1 MTMGIFQV
9 HPRRALLKEL
19 AAASI
24 VGLLPGLSN
33 LALARTPLTVTPE
46 CEDGEEL
53 TPSQTEGPYFTPN
66 SPQRTVLR
74 ESDMTGTPILLT
86 GFVLSRSC
94 VPLAGVL
101 VELWHADDAGVYD
114 NEGYRLRGHQFTGAD
129 GSYRFATIV
138 PGLYP
143 GRTRHFHAK
152 FQAPDQPILTTQ
164 FYFPNEADNSQDRIF
179 NPDLLLKIADGPE
192 RIARFDVVLAIA

>member
-1 MTMGIFQV
+1 MTMGISQV
-9 HPRRALLKEL
+9 PRRALLKGL
-19 AAASI
+19 AAACI
-24 VGLLPGLSN
+24 VGLLTRLSN
-33 LALARTPLTVTPE
+33 LALARAPLAVTPE

-74 ESDMTGTPILLT
+74 ESDMPGTPILLT

-129 GSYRFATIV
+129 GSYHFATIV

-179 NPDLLLKIADGPE
+179 NPDLLLKIAVGPE

>member
-9 HPRRALLKEL
+9 PRRALLKGL

-24 VGLLPGLSN
+24 VGLFTRLSN
-33 LALARTPLTVTPE
+33 LALASAPLAVTPE

-74 ESDMTGTPILLT
+74 ESDMPGTPILLT

-179 NPDLLLKIADGPE
+179 NPDLLLKIAVGPE